1 MTPIEAILEP
11 YDLDEIISSEP
22 EFVDEWRT
30 TLLEEYPKT
39 RGLAS
44 VLEKLYIKSIEKF
57 YQIKIHHVFLG
68 SSFLLKLFFHLKQS
82 HFYLYR
88 FKPKL
93 QILFRVYVIMD

>member
-57 YQIKIHHVFLG
+57 YQIKN
-68 SSFLLKLFFHLKQS
+68 
-82 HFYLYR
+82 
-88 FKPKL
+88 
-93 QILFRVYVIMD
+93 